1 MKVKMEVADETA
13 LGDGP
18 RRAYERSPVTD
29 GDGTERL
36 GALWNYLSSWVAP
49 DGGIHGPVVH
59 RGDLKRMFAIHDTA
73 WTQQAVIEGLLF
85 LYRRS
90 GNDYW
95 LRWALRLADA
105 QCARQDGDGR
115 FRWAGH
121 EDDRYSSL
129 VHNTLADCAL
139 LDTVAV
145 LQEQGDAQRRNRYLA
160 VVEKNLDDYVIGQL
174 YRPALGG
181 FAMNPIDYYA
191 GRDRFIVN
199 MNSVSVEALI
209 KLDRQRGT
217 TRYARLVHSIGE
229 RIRSLQARDGLCQGS
244 FAYSH
249 IEPDVHVSLYTAIAV
264 RGILGFAEL
273 TNAAVWSDIARGV
286 IAFLLRVEDAE
297 TGLWYHKVEHDQL
310 CRFPLFVAGA
320 GMICNG
326 IFDAAQLT
334 GTKLDAQSLAAR
346 LLRYQH
352 RNGAIRNF
360 IGYDHPDNGRRRGV
374 GTDCWEDIYPTPSW
388 NAQAFHFLCRVLPPP
403 EPPLPPRRSRTLV
416 RSRRYLYLE
425 TRRYSAIVGVRPLD
439 RGIMAVYLKGLRHG
453 LVAPGRHMIVRAA
466 VKMLMNLRSG
476 RAALRWLR
484 RWMSRRSTSLAS
496 E

>member
-1 MKVKMEVADETA
+1 VEVEVKVEVADETA
-13 LGDGP
+13 LGGGP
-18 RRAYERSPVTD
+18 RRAHERSAVTD
-29 GDGTERL
+29 GDGAERL
-36 GALWNYLSSWVAP
+36 GALWDYLSSWVAA

-73 WTQQAVIEGLLF
+73 WTQQAVIEGLLL

-90 GNDYW
+90 GKDYW
-95 LRWALRLADA
+95 LSWALRLADA
-105 QCARQDGDGR
+105 QCARQEGDGR

-129 VHNTLADCAL
+129 VHNALADCAL

-145 LQEQGDAQRRNRYLA
+145 LQERGDAQSRNRYLT
-160 VVEKNLDDYVIGQL
+160 VVEKNLDDYVIGKL

-217 TRYARLVHSIGE
+217 TRYTGLVHRIGE
-229 RIRSLQARDGLCQGS
+229 RIRSLQAYDGLCQGS

-249 IEPDVHVSLYTAIAV
+249 IEPDKHVSLYTALAV
-264 RGILGFAEL
+264 RGVPGLAEVMG
-273 TNAAVWSDIARGV
+273 AAAWSDVARGV
-286 IAFLLRVEDAE
+286 IAFLHRVEDAE
-297 TGLWYHKVEHDQL
+297 TGLWCHKVEHGQL

-326 IFDAAQLT
+326 ILDAAQLT

-374 GTDCWEDIYPTPSW
+374 GIDCWEDAYPTPNW

-403 EPPLPPRRSRTLV
+403 EPPLRPRRSRTLV
-416 RSRRYLYLE
+416 RSRRYLYVE
-425 TRRYSAIVGVRPLD
+425 TGRCSAVVGAQPLGH
-439 RGIMAVYLKGLRHG
+439 GIMAVYLKRLRHG
-453 LVAPGRHMIVRAA
+453 LVAPGGHMVVRAA
-466 VKMLMNLRSG
+466 VNTLMELRFG
-476 RAALRWLR
+476 RVALRWLR
-484 RWMSRRSTSLAS
+484 RRMCRG
-496 E
+496 

>member
-1 MKVKMEVADETA
+1 MKVAINHK
-13 LGDGP
+13 
-18 RRAYERSPVTD
+18 RSPVTD
-29 GDGTERL
+29 EEGAERL

-49 DGGIHGPVVH
+49 DGGIRGPVVH

-73 WTQQAVIEGLLF
+73 WTQQAVIEGLLI

-90 GNDYW
+90 GKDYW
-95 LRWALRLADA
+95 FRWALRLADA
-105 QCARQDGDGR
+105 QCVRQESDGR

-129 VHNTLADCAL
+129 VHNALADCAL
-139 LDTVAV
+139 LDTAAI

-181 FAMNPIDYYA
+181 FAMNPIDHYA

-199 MNSVSVEALI
+199 MNSISIEALI

-217 TRYARLVHSIGE
+217 TRYAGLVHRIGE
-229 RIRSLQARDGLCQGS
+229 RIRSLQTRNGLCQGS

-249 IEPDVHVSLYTAIAV
+249 IEPDVHVSLYTALAV
-264 RGILGFAEL
+264 RGLPGLAEL
-273 TNAAVWSDIARGV
+273 TGAAAWSDVARRV
-286 IAFLLRVEDAE
+286 VAFLRRVEDAE
-297 TGLWYHKVEHDQL
+297 TGLWYHKVQYGQL

-326 IFDAAQLT
+326 ILDAAQLT
-334 GTKLDAQSLAAR
+334 GTTLDAQSLAAR
-346 LLRYQH
+346 LLRYQY

-374 GTDCWEDIYPTPSW
+374 GIDCWEDAYPTPSW
-388 NAQAFHFLCRVLPPP
+388 NAQAFHFLCRVLRPP
-403 EPPLPPRRSRTLV
+403 EPPLGRMRSHTLV
-416 RSRRYLYLE
+416 RSRRYLYAE
-425 TRRYSAIVGVRPLD
+425 NGWCSAVVGARPLG
-439 RGIMAVYLKGLRHG
+439 RSIMAVYLKRLRYG
-453 LVAPGRHMIVRAA
+453 LVVPGGYVVVRAA
-466 VKMLMNLRSG
+466 VNTLIKLRFG
-476 RAALRWLR
+476 QAALRWLR
-484 RWMSRRSTSLAS
+484 RWM
-496 E
+496 